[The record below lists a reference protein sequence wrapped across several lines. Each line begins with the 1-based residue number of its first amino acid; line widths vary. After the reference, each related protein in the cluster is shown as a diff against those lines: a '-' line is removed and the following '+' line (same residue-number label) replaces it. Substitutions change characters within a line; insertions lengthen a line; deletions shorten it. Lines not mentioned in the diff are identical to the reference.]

1 VRIPE
6 PIGRSPLLFLTGA
19 GASAP
24 LGRWTATEFVS
35 KFWQSVQVQTLLKR
49 DHEIRRSASLLVANV
64 SMDIEQL
71 LEVFELSA
79 LNGEL
84 FRKDANFTREVLG
97 NQTDKL
103 QRFIGMNQELRDALY
118 SEVIDHYSRLDSE
131 QAARLYEPWFLDF
144 NEWFKEVP
152 GVGRT
157 ISFFTLNYDTAVE
170 AAASVLDIDVIDG
183 IGPFRGATERRWSRT
198 IFENYSEAPDK
209 PTIVLFKLHG
219 SVRWGWRTLNTGEE
233 VISELAVSVGRDPG
247 AYTHAV
253 LYPTMGPKPV
263 RKEPF
268 RTGYRF
274 FRSCL
279 SNALVLFVIG
289 CSLRDGEIQVSLSD
303 AMDDN
308 SRLHIV
314 VIDPGMD
321 YQEVAKRTQSDPN
334 RIAVVRRKF
343 EQPIDRPH
351 SYLMGCM
358 RGFAWRAAGLPNAD
372 SYPFGRTYDDW
383 PGAIAGRVRGG

>member
-1 VRIPE
+1 M
-6 PIGRSPLLFLTGA
+6 FLTGA

-24 LGRWTATEFVS
+24 LGRWTATEFVER
-35 KFWQSVQVQTLLKR
+35 FWQSARVQALLTR
-49 DHEIRRSASLLVANV
+49 DPEIRRSANLLVAKV
-64 SMDIEQL
+64 SMDIEEL
-71 LEVFELSA
+71 LEVFEVSA
-79 LNGEL
+79 LSGER
-84 FRKDANFTREVLG
+84 FRSDVNFTREVLG
-97 NQTDKL
+97 NQTETLK
-103 QRFIGMNQELRDALY
+103 RFIGMNQELRDALY
-118 SEVIDHYSRLDSE
+118 SEVLDHYSQLDSD
-131 QAARLYEPWFLDF
+131 QAARLYEPLFLDF

-152 GVGRT
+152 DIGRT
-157 ISFFTLNYDTAVE
+157 ITLFTLNYDTAAE
-170 AAASVLDIDVIDG
+170 AAASVLEIDLIDG
-183 IGPFRGATERRWSRT
+183 IGPSRGATERRWSRT
-198 IFENYSEAPDK
+198 LFENYSEDSNK

-219 SVRWGWRTLNTGEE
+219 SVRWGWRTLRSGEE

-247 AYTHAV
+247 AYKHAV

-289 CSLRDGEIQVSLSD
+289 CSLRDSEIQVSLSD

-308 SRLHIV
+308 SRLHVV

-321 YQEVAKRTQSDPN
+321 HQEVAKRIESDVN
-334 RIAVVRRKF
+334 RIVVVRRKF
-343 EQPIDRPH
+343 EQPIARQR

-358 RGFAWRAAGLPNAD
+358 RGFAMRAAGLPNTE
-372 SYPFGRTYDDW
+372 SYPFGRTFDDW
-383 PGAIAGRVRGG
+383 PGALSSRIRGG